1 MAASR
6 LGDGGYVADQQ
17 QDFHDAVLGEAGIQA
32 GAAERRR
39 GMGDGID
46 GLRRQVDAWIMG
58 FAR

>member
-1 MAASR
+1 M
-6 LGDGGYVADQQ
+6 GDGGDMADQQ

-39 GMGDGID
+39 GVGDGID
-46 GLRRQVDAWIMG
+46 GLRRQIDAGIMR